1 MVDPVTS
8 PRQPTPGSPRAALT
22 HRAFRWVYL
31 GTFASNIGTW
41 MQNIALISFADHL
54 THDAAFVGLITFAQ
68 LGPMLLLSPFGGVL
82 ADRYNRRA
90 ILIIAAS
97 VQLTMS
103 VGLAIVA
110 NHAHPNQ
117 TAIVLCVLGIGIAA
131 AANAP
136 AAQAI
141 LPALVGKADLRGAI
155 ALNSAQMNASRVVG
169 PLLAVLPFLSS
180 PSTVF
185 LVNAATYLFVILAV
199 AVVRFDGRP
208 AARTDTNSAW
218 RHVLEG
224 LAAARANRTV
234 ARALTTVAIF
244 SFFSLVF
251 IYQMKGF
258 AREDLHLDKG
268 FGLLFACF
276 GVGAAIGAIAVGTRL
291 AGVDPT
297 RLVRGGL
304 AGFAVSLGTFA
315 LLNSP
320 PLAYPAA
327 AGCGFF
333 YFVVITA
340 LSTAIQIAVEDEVR
354 GRVMGLWMMAW
365 AGLVPIGSLVA
376 GYVIRVTGF
385 PAVFLGGAIV
395 AGLLIVV
402 ADLRSS
408 KHEPVD
414 PVGQPDFL

>member
-1 MVDPVTS
+1 MVEPVTS
-8 PRQPTPGSPRAALT
+8 PRHPTPGSPRSALR

-41 MQNIALISFADHL
+41 MQNIALIAFADRL

-68 LGPMLLLSPFGGVL
+68 LGPMLLL
-82 ADRYNRRA
+82 
-90 ILIIAAS
+90 
-97 VQLTMS
+97 
-103 VGLAIVA
+103 
-110 NHAHPNQ
+110 PNK

-141 LPALVGKADLRGAI
+141 LPALVGKEDLRGAI

-208 AARTDTNSAW
+208 AARTDTNSPW

-258 AREDLHLDKG
+258 AREDLHLAESR

-276 GVGAAIGAIAVGTRL
+276 GVGAAVGAIAVGTRL

-304 AGFAVSLGTFA
+304 AGFAVSLGTFG
-315 LLNSP
+315 LLTSP

-340 LSTAIQIAVEDEVR
+340 LSTAIQVAVEDEVR

-376 GYVIRVTGF
+376 GFLIRITGF
-385 PAVFLGGAIV
+385 PAVFLGGAVV
-395 AGLLIVV
+395 AALLIAS

-408 KHEPVD
+408 MHEPVD